1 MRLTTLLSAAGA
13 AFAFAALLLW
23 PVTTAPTVHAQV
35 SPPATYF
42 GAGMTPGDEVEAFI
56 GSLSCGVSTVTAAG
70 EWVIVV
76 QPDASC
82 EPSTGLEVTFAVNG
96 APAEESET
104 WRPGGVPADLAVGMT
119 LTVGEPAPK
128 PLPVPVESAFGGDL
142 PAEGFG
148 LVTFGGSVDELKL
161 ALAVECASGAPI
173 FATVGGE
180 FVAFFPTAALSA
192 PNAAFL
198 AMFDGAGL
206 AAATP
211 LLGGNCG
218 T

>member
-1 MRLTTLLSAAGA
+1 M
-13 AFAFAALLLW
+13 
-23 PVTTAPTVHAQV
+23 HAQV

-56 GSLSCGVSTVTAAG
+56 GGQSCGTATVTGAG

-76 QPDASC
+76 QPDAPC
-82 EPSTGLEVTFAVNG
+82 APSQGAEVTFTVNG
-96 APAEESET
+96 APAAESET
-104 WRPGGVPADLAVGMT
+104 WRPDGVPADLVAGMT

-128 PLPVPVESAFGGDL
+128 PLPVAAVSAFVGDL

-148 LVTFGGSVDELKL
+148 LVTFGGSVDELKA

-173 FATVGGE
+173 FATVGGD

-192 PNAAFL
+192 PNVAFHALFSSGAIAA
-198 AMFDGAGL
+198 G
-206 AAATP
+206 TP
-211 LLGGNCG
+211 LLGGNCEA
-218 T
+218 